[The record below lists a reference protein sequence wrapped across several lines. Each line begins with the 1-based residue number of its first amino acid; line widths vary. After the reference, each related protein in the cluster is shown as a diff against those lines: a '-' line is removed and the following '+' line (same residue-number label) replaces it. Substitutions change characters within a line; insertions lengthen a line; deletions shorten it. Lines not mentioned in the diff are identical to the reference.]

1 MSSPLDPA
9 PIALAAAL
17 ASCGIPDAP
26 PVPPAEDPDEEPP
39 PYDSAPGLQRTPR
52 GERLSPPRL
61 DQPVLVRWRG
71 GVEARLPISTAL
83 RRARAL
89 GLPATL
95 EGPGFRG
102 TIEAGGTGWTIQRA

>member
-1 MSSPLDPA
+1 MPRSLDPT

-17 ASCGIPDAP
+17 ASCGLPDAP
-26 PVPPAEDPDEEPP
+26 PAPPAEDPDEEPP

-61 DQPVLVRWRG
+61 DQPVLVRWPG
-71 GVEARLPISTAL
+71 GAEAHLPISTAI

-89 GLPATL
+89 GRSATL
-95 EGPGFRG
+95 EGPGFVG
-102 TIEAGGTGWTIQRA
+102 SIGQGGSSWSIRRA